1 MEKENYNSDLLCF
14 DFNQNLVKL
23 INESN
28 LPISVIELILKD
40 VLNEVVQTKRN
51 VLNQAIQTRKK
62 EQQEEDKKND

>member
-23 INESN
+23 LNESN

-40 VLNEVVQTKRN
+40 VLNEVVQTRQN
-51 VLNQAIQTRKK
+51 VLNQAIQIREK

>member
-40 VLNEVVQTKRN
+40 VLNEVVQTRQN
-51 VLNQAIQTRKK
+51 VLNQAIQIREK

>member
-40 VLNEVVQTKRN
+40 VLNEVVQTRQN
-51 VLNQAIQTRKK
+51 VLNQAIQIREK
-62 EQQEEDKKND
+62 EQQEEAKKND